1 MYSTIGAAGL
11 SAKRENPD
19 AVTKLWIDVE
29 DLFAYAGNNPR
40 PSGIQ
45 RLAFETYRTLQRQH
59 GDSGLIHFVRHDPA
73 RNSFRIVPWSDIAAL
88 FSRLSA
94 SQPTVVFE
102 QPDVILPHP
111 PGRQFVR
118 RLVYRLP
125 GSLRVSVTRVL
136 LTQSAAFRA
145 LGQLAGA
152 VGRELSRGVARLV
165 HRRPVVSHDAS
176 VTGCP
181 PGIASTDSFA
191 DLAAPG
197 DVLLVLGAPWSHPD
211 YAALARVQRD
221 RRGLRLALLIY
232 DLIPLR
238 CPEWF
243 DRGLVRL
250 FRAWFEK
257 MLPLCDHVFAI
268 SRATASDVTAY
279 ARERGIALSGPVVPI
294 PIGTGFSSP
303 TSAVIQP
310 RTGRLPPA
318 GSYALIVSMIEARK
332 NHALL
337 FRVWRRMLNEM
348 PSDRVPTLV
357 FAGHVGWL
365 VDDLMHQ
372 IANTGYLDGKLML
385 IEDPSDSEI
394 TALYQGCLFTLFP
407 SFFEGWGLPVT
418 ESLSFGKPC
427 LISNRTSLPEAGG
440 SLARYFDPDNLHDAY
455 AVVRNAVEDRDGLK
469 QWEARVRQEFK
480 PVPWSATVD
489 ALLVGLEHPLAAS
502 LTHARRLHASVESSV
517 PATTTEPGES

>member
-1 MYSTIGAAGL
+1 VAGL
-11 SAKRENPD
+11 SAKRESRD

-29 DLFAYAGNNPR
+29 DLFHYAGNNHR

-45 RLAFETYRTLQRQH
+45 RLAFETYRTLQMQH
-59 GDSGLIHFVRHDPA
+59 GDSCLIHFVRHEPA
-73 RNSFRIVPWSDIAAL
+73 RNSFRIVQWSDVATL
-88 FSRLSA
+88 FSRLIA
-94 SQPTVVFE
+94 SQPTEVSA
-102 QPDVILPHP
+102 QPAVILPHP
-111 PGRQFVR
+111 PSRQFVR

-125 GSLRVSVTRVL
+125 ASLRASVTRVL

-145 LGQLAGA
+145 LGQLAVA
-152 VGRELSRGVARLV
+152 VSRELSQGVARLI
-165 HRRPVVSHDAS
+165 HRRPLVHLDAS
-176 VTGCP
+176 ATGCP
-181 PGIASTDSFA
+181 PGVASTGRFA
-191 DLAAPG
+191 DLVMPG

-211 YAALARVQRD
+211 YAVLARGQRD

-232 DLIPLR
+232 DLVPLR
-238 CPEWF
+238 CPEWC

-257 MLPLCDHVFAI
+257 MLPLCDHLFAI
-268 SRATASDVTAY
+268 SQATAADVAAY
-279 ARERGIALSGPVVPI
+279 AREQGIALSGPVLPI
-294 PIGTGFSSP
+294 PIGTGFSSQ
-303 TSAVIQP
+303 TSTTIVQ
-310 RTGRLPPA
+310 RTSRLPPA

-357 FAGHVGWL
+357 FAGHIGWL

-385 IEDPSDSEI
+385 IEDPSDSEV

-418 ESLSFGKPC
+418 ESLSYGKPC

-440 SLARYFDPDNLHDAY
+440 TLARYFDPDNLHDAY
-455 AVVRNAVEDRDGLK
+455 TVVRNAVEDQEGLK

-489 ALLVGLEHPLAAS
+489 ALLAGLEHPLVAS
-502 LTHARRLHASVESSV
+502 RTRARRPHPAVEDCL
-517 PATTTEPGES
+517 PATNTEPGEP